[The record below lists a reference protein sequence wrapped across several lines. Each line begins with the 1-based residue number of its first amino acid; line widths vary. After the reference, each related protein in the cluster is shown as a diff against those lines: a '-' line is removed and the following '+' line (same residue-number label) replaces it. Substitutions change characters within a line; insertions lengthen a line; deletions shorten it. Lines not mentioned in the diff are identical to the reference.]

1 MQTDSERSIRK
12 LQETSHHS
20 RRQKL
25 NQWRDQLQVDRLLGL
40 IYDFF
45 WISADNEAILDLRD
59 LSKVQLKNDSV
70 QAFDTKWDEVLSANH
85 WQTYRQHIGES
96 VPDVIWK
103 VGRNEILV
111 ASQRSREDSRRQ
123 EIWLL
128 QIEINAQRHLEQ
140 KRKDSHFKARNRD
153 EERLA
158 IGAPRR
164 GKAKGTGKRTCRKER
179 RERSLHP
186 LDHKRPMFIW
196 RSMRIQSKTRTR
208 KAKGRDDFVHLLR
221 QVHRTEIRK
230 VTEKVAMTAEVLKAH
245 QHLLAHVR
253 EESEQTTLYKLQ
265 ERRLPERKL
274 FKLLACSR
282 MCKIHS
288 SQVYAD
294 SETSVHT
301 NTQQNLL
308 MKRTIQHRLLL
319 TFHRMMNDRCKFG
332 FFFSDDKTQYRVWL
346 RHLANKYVLKNG
358 WDLHLESSRPD
369 VKVSDV
375 RTLQHAGKDPSS
387 GRCAWK
393 KWQGHQLGSC
403 TKACAM
409 FQVRI
414 LRIGMGSSNQVLR
427 AMFLHFLKLRRK
439 RESIVDSGALTSYD
453 E

>member
-1 MQTDSERSIRK
+1 MQTDSERSKRK

-45 WISADNEAILDLRD
+45 WISGDNEAILDLRD

-164 GKAKGTGKRTCRKER
+164 GKAKGTGKEHAEKNAER
-179 RERSLHP
+179 GACIRWITKGPCSFGEACAF
-186 LDHKRPMFIW
+186 KARP
-196 RSMRIQSKTRTR
+196 
-208 KAKGRDDFVHLLR
+208 
-221 QVHRTEIRK
+221 E
-230 VTEKVAMTAEVLKAH
+230 
-245 QHLLAHVR
+245 
-253 EESEQTTLYKLQ
+253 Q
-265 ERRLPERKL
+265 ERQREGT
-274 FKLLACSR
+274 
-282 MCKIHS
+282 
-288 SQVYAD
+288 
-294 SETSVHT
+294 TSFT
-301 NTQQNLL
+301 
-308 MKRTIQHRLLL
+308 
-319 TFHRMMNDRCKFG
+319 
-332 FFFSDDKTQYRVWL
+332 FSDKFTAPKFERW
-346 RHLANKYVLKNG
+346 
-358 WDLHLESSRPD
+358 
-369 VKVSDV
+369 
-375 RTLQHAGKDPSS
+375 
-387 GRCAWK
+387 
-393 KWQGHQLGSC
+393 
-403 TKACAM
+403 
-409 FQVRI
+409 
-414 LRIGMGSSNQVLR
+414 
-427 AMFLHFLKLRRK
+427 RK
-439 RESIVDSGALTSYD
+439 R
-453 E
+453 